1 MKKILIEAQG
11 KQHDV
16 AQRQLLEEKVR
27 RSDLE
32 ARVRELELQSFE
44 EAQSRI
50 PASDSLQGHLGSI
63 DRHGKPSIP

>member
-32 ARVRELELQSFE
+32 ARVRELELQSF
-44 EAQSRI
+44 
-50 PASDSLQGHLGSI
+50 
-63 DRHGKPSIP
+63 